1 MWGNDTMCPDK
12 APIGTPTLSLPA
24 STPPSLDATL
34 PSWWQTTAYR
44 HFGPTCD
51 VTTTR
56 SVVESPDAVAR
67 HSFWPFVRYE
77 KRTRRFD
84 YRTGEATVKA
94 RAVQY
99 AAHLDANIFSYYT
112 EQLATL
118 YNARLDSLG
127 LSDHV
132 TAYRPLGRSNVHF
145 AAEAFAWIRDH
156 APCIAHCYDVQGFF
170 DHLDH
175 QRIKAAW
182 CALLGVDR
190 LPPDHFAVFSA
201 LTRSAYIDRER
212 LSGVLTQPERGKRYC
227 TAAEFRRLRET
238 GVLHIEQNRT
248 GRGIPQGVPLCA
260 LLSNVYMLE
269 FDRRLAAEIETLGG
283 FYRRYCDDI
292 LIALPTRHGTSFPL
306 DAFLQQALAEQRLPL
321 NEKKTTCHQV
331 VLDKPGAV
339 PRIVPPVTYL
349 GLTYDGERVMLRG
362 ATLARF
368 HRRMQGA
375 VSGARRR
382 ASTSEGKRQ
391 FPRAQLRKRFTHIG
405 RRNFFSYVRSIP
417 AILQAYGFDEPK
429 AAQRQLR
436 RSRDRLER
444 LIGAGGAEDL
454 SR

>member
-1 MWGNDTMCPDK
+1 MCPDK

-24 STPPSLDATL
+24 DTASSPTPSP

-44 HFGPTCD
+44 HFGPICD

-56 SVVESPDAVAR
+56 SVVESPDAVAC

-84 YRTGEATVKA
+84 YRTGKPTVKA

-99 AAHLDANIFSYYT
+99 AAHLDASIFAYYT
-112 EQLATL
+112 EQLATR
-118 YNARLDSLG
+118 YEARLDVLG
-127 LSDHV
+127 LNDQV
-132 TAYRPLGRSNVHF
+132 TAYRSLGRSNVHF

-156 APCIAHCYDVQGFF
+156 ASCSVHCYDVQGFF

-175 QRIKAAW
+175 QELKAAW

-190 LPPDHFAVFSA
+190 LPADHFAVFSA
-201 LTRSAYIDRER
+201 LTRSACIDRER
-212 LSGVLTQPERGKRYC
+212 LPAVLTQADRGKRYC
-227 TAAEFRRLRET
+227 TTAEFRRLRET
-238 GVLHIEQNRT
+238 GALHIEQNRT
-248 GRGIPQGVPLCA
+248 GIGIPQGVQLCA

-269 FDRRLAAEIETLGG
+269 FDRCVAAEMETLGG

-292 LIALPTRHGTSFPL
+292 LIALPTRRAASFPL
-306 DAFLQQALAEQRLPL
+306 DAFLQQALAERRLPL

-331 VLDKPGAV
+331 VPDKHDAA

-382 ASTSEGKRQ
+382 AKTSEGKRQ

-417 AILQAYGFDEPK
+417 SILQTYGFDEPK

-436 RSRDRLER
+436 RSKGRLER
-444 LIGAGGAEDL
+444 LIDAGGSGDL
-454 SR
+454 PR